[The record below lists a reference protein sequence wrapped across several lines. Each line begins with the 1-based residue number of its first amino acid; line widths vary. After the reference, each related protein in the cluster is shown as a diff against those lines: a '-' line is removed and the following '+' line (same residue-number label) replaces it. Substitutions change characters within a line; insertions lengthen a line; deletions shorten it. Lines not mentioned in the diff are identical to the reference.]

1 MIIICFVYVRS
12 CLPLRAVRELERMRK
27 HKATNTWFPLNVIMP
42 TFEEK
47 TPPPDWK
54 TSALFHLLS
63 LYTRTCDGA
72 MIASGYIR
80 ALNLSP
86 NTEIAQQKTYPSQL
100 ILLIGSV
107 NLYRSLSAL
116 CLKNCECKKKKFKK
130 IKK

>member
-1 MIIICFVYVRS
+1 MYVRS

-42 TFEEK
+42 TFEEGK
-47 TPPPDWK
+47 NPPDWK
-54 TSALFHLLS
+54 IRAIYHLFS

-86 NTEIAQQKTYPSQL
+86 NTKIAQEKRTLP
-100 ILLIGSV
+100 
-107 NLYRSLSAL
+107 N
-116 CLKNCECKKKKFKK
+116 
-130 IKK
+130 